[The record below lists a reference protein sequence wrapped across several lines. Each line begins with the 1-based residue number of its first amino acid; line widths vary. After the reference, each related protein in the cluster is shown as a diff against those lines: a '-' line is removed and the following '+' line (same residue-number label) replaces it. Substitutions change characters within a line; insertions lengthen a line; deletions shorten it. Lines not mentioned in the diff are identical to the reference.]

1 MTVKEQARKLIDN
14 LPDSVSWE
22 DLLYE
27 IYVRQKIAQGL
38 ADVDAGRTYSQ
49 EEIEREFLR

>member
-1 MTVKEQARKLIDN
+1 MTVKQQARELIDN
-14 LPDSVSWE
+14 LPDSISWE

>member
-1 MTVKEQARKLIDN
+1 MTIKEQARALIDK

>member
-1 MTVKEQARKLIDN
+1 MMVKEQARALIDN

-27 IYVRQKIAQGL
+27 IYVGKEVAEGL

-49 EEIEREFLR
+49 EEIERKFLK